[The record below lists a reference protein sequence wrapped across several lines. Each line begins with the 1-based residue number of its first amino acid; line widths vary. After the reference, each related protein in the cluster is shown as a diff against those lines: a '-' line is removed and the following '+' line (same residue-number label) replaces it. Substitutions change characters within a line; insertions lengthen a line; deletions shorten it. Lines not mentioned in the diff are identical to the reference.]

1 MGLIAESCK
10 ESMKKNME
18 NAMQIGCKGIIDQH
32 PRVRYAGLSCVA
44 LLLTELAP
52 IAQIKFHTELMPVL
66 IQMMNN
72 ETLNKLK
79 AHAVSTTINFVRG
92 FINDEEEDTEDEN
105 KKGNKI
111 LEKYS
116 TQLFTT
122 LITLLKKGITEN
134 HEPMQEEVMNLIS
147 IMANIIE
154 KDFAKYY
161 NDLMPMMLEIISV
174 VGMQTMQQK
183 NLRAKTIE
191 TMGFM
196 IEAVTDERET
206 FNANV
211 IMITTNLIN
220 LLKSGLSNDDPQT
233 TTIKETLSKIAFFL
247 KEDFHQF
254 MDSLMSTV
262 FEDAKADID
271 IKMENAAI
279 PSNDKNAGVTFKLK
293 GLEGEQRISMNT
305 SALENK
311 NSAFKL
317 ISMISESMGK
327 AFTPYAEV
335 VLNLVVEYMTYPYSK
350 VIRKYCM

>member
-1 MGLIAESCK
+1 
-10 ESMKKNME
+10 
-18 NAMQIGCKGIIDQH
+18 
-32 PRVRYAGLSCVA
+32 
-44 LLLTELAP
+44 
-52 IAQIKFHTELMPVL
+52 
-66 IQMMNN
+66 
-72 ETLNKLK
+72 
-79 AHAVSTTINFVRG
+79 
-92 FINDEEEDTEDEN
+92 
-105 KKGNKI
+105 
-111 LEKYS
+111 
-116 TQLFTT
+116 
-122 LITLLKKGITEN
+122 
-134 HEPMQEEVMNLIS
+134 
-147 IMANIIE
+147 
-154 KDFAKYY
+154 
-161 NDLMPMMLEIISV
+161 
-174 VGMQTMQQK
+174 
-183 NLRAKTIE
+183 
-191 TMGFM
+191 MGFM